1 MEIIFNFQSMA
12 AEEINKMEQNKIYFV
27 AVIHNFMQFIFV
39 NLFLNAIS
47 GTKLDALLFSLYSLV
62 TSAFPLQRFQVLMPW
77 TVIAN

>member
-12 AEEINKMEQNKIYFV
+12 AEEMNKMEQNKIYFV

-47 GTKLDALLFSLYSLV
+47 ATKLDPLLFLFYSLV
-62 TSAFPLQRFQVLMPW
+62 TSAFLFRGFKY
-77 TVIAN
+77 